1 MISQAW
7 SKPPKNKARTSPI
20 EVCEKFYVVC
30 IRLQRLFSISAQ
42 KQVSIFKPNLI
53 TFLSDQAES
62 RRGRCVQE
70 NTTSRWNEIMDVFGL
85 IQNMV
90 SLRLVEAGEKGEV
103 VFHVVHLYIIHLLSG
118 IMYISQC
125 TLYTCTSS
133 TFKVVHTFTSRTV

>member
-1 MISQAW
+1 
-7 SKPPKNKARTSPI
+7 
-20 EVCEKFYVVC
+20 
-30 IRLQRLFSISAQ
+30 
-42 KQVSIFKPNLI
+42 
-53 TFLSDQAES
+53 
-62 RRGRCVQE
+62 
-70 NTTSRWNEIMDVFGL
+70 MDVFGL